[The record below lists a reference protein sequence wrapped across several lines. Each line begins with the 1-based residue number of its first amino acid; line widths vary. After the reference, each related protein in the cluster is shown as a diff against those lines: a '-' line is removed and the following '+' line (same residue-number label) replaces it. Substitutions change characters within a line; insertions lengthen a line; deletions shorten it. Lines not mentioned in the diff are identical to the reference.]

1 MCIRDSCTCSNFV
14 KFSLHVPCGCDLVL
28 CSVIIHYVLKLI
40 ISEHVMFLYNDG
52 MLLPLQHRVRADS
65 PAESYWLYS
74 VPDDSGHQH

>member
-1 MCIRDSCTCSNFV
+1 
-14 KFSLHVPCGCDLVL
+14 
-28 CSVIIHYVLKLI
+28 
-40 ISEHVMFLYNDG
+40 MFLYNDG